1 MFGLSNVVEM
11 GLGILDKVI
20 PDPDARV
27 KAKHDLIVLQQQGE
41 FKQLEARM
49 SAIVAEAQS
58 ADPWTSRAR
67 PSFLYVMYALIL
79 SAVPMGFLTSYF
91 PNEAAQVTA
100 GFNAWLAAIPEP
112 MWWLFGSGYLG
123 YSVARSHD
131 KRLPLIKKG
140 TP

>member
-1 MFGLSNVVEM
+1 MFGFGEIAEL

-20 PDPDARV
+20 PDPEARAR
-27 KAKHDLIVLQQQGE
+27 AKHELIVLQQQGE
-41 FKQLEARM
+41 FKELEERM
-49 SAIVAEAQS
+49 HAIVAEAQS

-91 PNEAAQVTA
+91 PTEAAQVTA

-123 YSVARSHD
+123 YAVARSHD
-131 KRLPLIKKG
+131 KRLPLFKKG